1 MRRVLTRFR
10 TASDVWLAV
19 RATAWA
25 CVLPALKHL
34 LPVAALAALMQRPPS
49 RVYRDVRLEEQVVT
63 FARWGARL
71 VRWRA
76 GGNCLERGLI
86 AYRYL
91 GVAGASPTLVV
102 GVGKN
107 ETGVI
112 GHAWVLVDGQPV
124 SEPLSTL
131 ALYTPML
138 AFAPDGSLTNTNPQ
152 ATRRDAAG
160 VQLNGSRA

>member
-1 MRRVLTRFR
+1 
-10 TASDVWLAV
+10 
-19 RATAWA
+19 
-25 CVLPALKHL
+25 VLPALKHL

-63 FARWGARL
+63 FARWAARL

-86 AYRYL
+86 TYRYL
-91 GVAGASPTLVV
+91 GLAGANPTLVV

-107 ETGVI
+107 ETGAI
-112 GHAWVLVDGQPV
+112 GHAWVLVDGEPV
-124 SEPLSTL
+124 SEDLPAL

-138 AFAPDGSLTNTNPQ
+138 AFGPDGFLTNTNLS
-152 ATRRDAAG
+152 ATRRDTAG

>member
-1 MRRVLTRFR
+1 VLARFR
-10 TASDVWLAV
+10 TVSDVWLAA
-19 RATAWA
+19 RALAWA
-25 CVLPALKHL
+25 CVLPVLKHL
-34 LPVAALAALMQRPPS
+34 LPIPSLAALMRHPP
-49 RVYRDVRLEEQVVT
+49 RRAYRDVRLEEQIVT

-91 GVAGASPTLVV
+91 GLAGAHPTLVV
-102 GVGKN
+102 GVGKS

-124 SEPLSTL
+124 TESLATL
-131 ALYTPML
+131 VLYTPMF
-138 AFAPDGSLTNTNPQ
+138 AFAPDGSLAVTNPSMP
-152 ATRRDAAG
+152 TRGAKG
-160 VQLNGSRA
+160 VQLKASRA